1 MFKIYN
7 SMYTTNSLIYSKK
20 LSQRISALISIPID
34 LCFNCNLNL
43 HVFDFHWSKYMFL
56 ITPSLLNNTE
66 RALIIKL
73 TIIITILYFAQ
84 DIIRQNLLLFSLY
97 L

>member
-1 MFKIYN
+1 
-7 SMYTTNSLIYSKK
+7 MYTTNSLIYSKK

-34 LCFNCNLNL
+34 LCIKFKFKFTCIRFSLVKI
-43 HVFDFHWSKYMFL
+43 HVFDN
-56 ITPSLLNNTE
+56 PSLLNNTE
-66 RALIIKL
+66 RALIIKF

>member
-1 MFKIYN
+1 
-7 SMYTTNSLIYSKK
+7 MYTTNSLIYSKK

-34 LCFNCNLNL
+34 LCFIILNL

-66 RALIIKL
+66 RALIIKF
-73 TIIITILYFAQ
+73 TIILTILYFAQ

>member
-1 MFKIYN
+1 
-7 SMYTTNSLIYSKK
+7 MYTTNSLIYSKK

-34 LCFNCNLNL
+34 LNLNLNL

-66 RALIIKL
+66 RALIIKF

-84 DIIRQNLLLFSLY
+84 DIITDRQNLLLFLLY